1 MPVEY
6 YVKIQGCVISLMS
19 KNSAANVLK
28 RLLVNPVWIELWY
41 LVTED
46 KFDMVKWNRLTPTE
60 KNFMM
65 LLAQKLNIQNRELH
79 SANNNE
85 AGTQIERLK
94 LLEGSI
100 LAGNLNKD
108 ILDEALTIIDE
119 LADRSMLYRR
129 TANSLKKR
137 FKQAYNQ
144 TNESFDSIKQ
154 LRARR

>member
-1 MPVEY
+1 MPVDY
-6 YVKIQGCVISLMS
+6 YVKIQGCVVSLMS
-19 KNSAANVLK
+19 KNSKANVLR
-28 RLLVNPVWIELWY
+28 RLLVNPVWIELWH
-41 LVTED
+41 LISED

-79 SANNNE
+79 SSNNNE
-85 AGTQIERLK
+85 AATQIERLK

-100 LAGNLNKD
+100 LSGNLNKE
-108 ILDEALTIIDE
+108 ILDEATSIIDD

-137 FKQAYNQ
+137 FNQAYAQ
-144 TNESFDSIKQ
+144 TNQSFDTLKQ
-154 LRARR
+154 LRRR